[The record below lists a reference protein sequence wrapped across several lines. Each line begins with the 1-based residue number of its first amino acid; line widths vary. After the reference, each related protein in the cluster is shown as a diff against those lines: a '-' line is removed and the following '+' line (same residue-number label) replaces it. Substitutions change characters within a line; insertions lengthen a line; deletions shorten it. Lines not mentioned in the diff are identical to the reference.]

1 MSGLELH
8 HEFASLAGEWEEL
21 ATRGRSGP
29 FSTPGWFEAWW
40 DAFGRG
46 QLELLALRRSGELA
60 GVLPLHRRYGVR
72 RALTNWHTPE
82 LRLPAADAAAR
93 AALVGRMLRGTR
105 LPLVLGMVTAGTGEV
120 TDLKS
125 AAAAAGMWTIVRTI
139 ERSPFVP
146 LGGAWEEYEAGLPT
160 QRRRELRRRRR
171 RLEERGE
178 LSLEIADGSER
189 LEQLLAEGFAV
200 EGSGWK
206 AEEGTAIDS
215 RPDTRLFYTRVA
227 RWAADRGSLRLAFL
241 RLDGRAIAF
250 HFTIEEGGAAYQ
262 LKGGYD
268 PSLRSLAP
276 GTLLI
281 REMLAWAFARGLE
294 TYEFLG
300 AEERF
305 KLDWTSSARE
315 RLAVQAFP
323 RSAAGSVGWSAYA
336 YGRPLAKRARDLIR
350 R

>member
-1 MSGLELH
+1 VSGPELH
-8 HEFASLAGEWEEL
+8 HEFAPLAAEWEEL
-21 ATRGRSGP
+21 AARAGGGP

-46 QLELLALRRSGELA
+46 QLELMALRRDGELA
-60 GVLPLHRRYGVR
+60 AVLPLHRRYGVR

-93 AALVGRMLRGTR
+93 AALVGGVLGGTR
-105 LPLVLGMVTAGTGEV
+105 LPVVLGMVTAGTPEV
-120 TDLKS
+120 AELKS
-125 AAAAAGMWTIVRTI
+125 AAAAAGMWTIVRSI
-139 ERSPFVP
+139 EHSPFVP
-146 LGGAWEEYEAGLPT
+146 LEGGWAEYEAGLPA

-171 RLEERGE
+171 RFQEQGE
-178 LSLEIADGSER
+178 LAFEIADGSER
-189 LEQLLAEGFAV
+189 IEELLAEGFAI

-206 AEEGTAIDS
+206 TDNGTAIES
-215 RPDTRLFYTRVA
+215 RVDTRLFYTRVA

-250 HFTIEEGGAAYQ
+250 HFTIEEGGSAYQ

-268 PSLRSLAP
+268 PSLRSLSP

-300 AEERF
+300 ADERF
-305 KLDWTSSARE
+305 KLDWTSDVRD
-315 RLAVQAFP
+315 RLTVQAFP

-336 YGRPLAKRARDLIR
+336 YGRPLAKRARELMR